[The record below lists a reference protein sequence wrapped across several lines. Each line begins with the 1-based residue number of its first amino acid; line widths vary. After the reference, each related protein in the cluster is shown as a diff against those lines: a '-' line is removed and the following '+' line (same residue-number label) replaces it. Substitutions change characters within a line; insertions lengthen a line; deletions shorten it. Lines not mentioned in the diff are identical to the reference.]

1 MHNSRAEYSS
11 LPVTEDRK
19 DEDENPVK
27 VPKRLFVWLGALISV
42 LLLAIA
48 FVVLGRVD
56 YLDYSAPS
64 TESVVDQEATKSFHD
79 HLARA
84 GGDEYLIGVGKADI
98 TG

>member
-1 MHNSRAEYSS
+1 MHNSRAEYSA
-11 LPVTEDRK
+11 LPVLEDRK
-19 DEDENPVK
+19 DEDGNPVK

-56 YLDYSAPS
+56 YSAPS
-64 TESVVDQEATKSFHD
+64 TESVVDQEATQAFHD